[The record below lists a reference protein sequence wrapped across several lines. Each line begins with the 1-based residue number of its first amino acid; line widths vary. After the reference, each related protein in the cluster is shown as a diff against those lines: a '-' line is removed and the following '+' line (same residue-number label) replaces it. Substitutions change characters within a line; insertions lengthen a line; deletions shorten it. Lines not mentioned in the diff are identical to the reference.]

1 MNRFEKWL
9 FPPVCA
15 LTDQK
20 GQSVDLAPE
29 LLQKMT
35 RPDSCCPVCAEKM
48 PMTQICGSCLVNPPA
63 FYRTQAAFYYE
74 SVAQDLIHALKFQ
87 QQLYVSRLL
96 AEVWLD
102 KLEIGSV
109 EAIIPVPLHLSRL
122 SERGFNQSLELA
134 KQVSKLTGI
143 PVLASVVHR
152 VKATPSQAL
161 LDAKARQ
168 KNVKGAFSLRHD
180 SSNPLLKLKEVVL
193 LDDVMTTGAT
203 LNQLALTLKRVYPH
217 LKIQAWVAAKATH
230 KIV

>member
-1 MNRFEKWL
+1 
-9 FPPVCA
+9 
-15 LTDQK
+15 
-20 GQSVDLAPE
+20 
-29 LLQKMT
+29 
-35 RPDSCCPVCAEKM
+35 
-48 PMTQICGSCLVNPPA
+48 MTQICGSCLVNPPA